1 MKSRFS
7 RRKFLAGAGVAI
19 GLPYLESLD
28 PRAQAATGCESR
40 QRFIAGF
47 VPNGINMREFTPATT
62 GKTWTMPYIL
72 SPLEPVRTKIAVVT
86 GIDYEMTAH
95 PAPPPGGHGAGT
107 GSFLTMMAPHN
118 NGTNPNR
125 ISLDQRIATAS
136 AACGLPLPSLQL
148 GVSVPAGGC
157 DGAPSCSFLEC
168 ISWAKGGTPLPN
180 IVDPGKAF
188 DRIFAGYK
196 PVAAGTTPPAVDAN
210 AERSKFVRGSIL
222 DRVIADTTS
231 LQTDLGST
239 DRAKMDELLTSIRD
253 LETRIKNLSTSGGGG
268 GGMCTKPARPT
279 VSDATD
285 VATFEPRVQI
295 MLELAA
301 LAFQC
306 DQTRVITFMYGRGTS
321 NQDYSFLPVLG
332 TTTQHHPTSH
342 HGGNATQLAKLKEI
356 GKWEMTQWANFLKRL
371 DGMSEAGGKTVL
383 DNSLAYFNSEIG
395 DGNAHTHYDL
405 PIVLAGSAGGKL
417 KVDGSHYMYTQM
429 TFPRPIVGPMGGPHG
444 IKLFV
449 SILNAFGIMDN
460 TFGDGSATGPLP
472 ELMV

>member
-28 PRAQAATGCESR
+28 PRAQAAVVCDSR

-62 GKTWTMPYIL
+62 GKGWTPTYIL
-72 SPLEPVRTKIAVVT
+72 SPLQPVQSKIAVVT

-125 ISLDQRIATAS
+125 ISLDQRIAADT
-136 AACGLPLPSLQL
+136 AACGRPLPSLQL
-148 GVSVPAGGC
+148 GVTVQANGC
-157 DGAPSCSFLEC
+157 DNAPSCDFLQC
-168 ISWAKGGTPLPN
+168 ISWAKGGTALPN
-180 IVDPGKAF
+180 IVDPGAAF
-188 DRIFAGYK
+188 DRVFAGYK
-196 PVAAGTTPPAVDAN
+196 PPVATGTTPPPVDAD
-210 AERSKFVRGSIL
+210 AERRKLVRSSIL
-222 DRVIADTTS
+222 DRVIAETMS
-231 LQTDLGST
+231 LQNDLGST
-239 DRAKMDELLTSIRD
+239 DRAKIDELLTGIRS
-253 LETRIKNLSTSGGGG
+253 LETRIKALDSSGGGG

-279 VSDATD
+279 VTATGD
-285 VATFEPRVQI
+285 YEQRVQI

-321 NQDYSFLPVLG
+321 NQDFNFLLG

-342 HGGNATQLAKLKEI
+342 HGGNDAQLTKLKEI
-356 GKWEMTQWANFLKRL
+356 GKWEMLQWANFLKRL

-395 DGNAHTHYDL
+395 DGNAHTHYDF

-417 KVDGSHYMYTQM
+417 KVDGSHYMYTKM
-429 TFPRPIVGPMGGPHG
+429 SFPRPIVGPMGGPHG

-449 SILNAFGIMDN
+449 SILNAFGIPDQ